1 MRHVRVFAVLCAAA
15 FNTSAQIPMPTALP
29 TPTDPNAI
37 VLNTPTQPPT
47 VREQWE
53 SMGPGRI
60 ARNVTT
66 STLTPY
72 LPDPAKAT
80 GASVIVAPGG
90 AFMMLSMDS
99 EGYQVAQWLADHGI
113 AAFVLKYRVKP
124 TEPDPKA
131 FMKQLMT
138 LLTAV
143 SAPGS
148 KDDSSTPQVSV
159 EDARAAVKLVRSRAA
174 EWHVDPARIGITGFS
189 SGADLT
195 LAIGL
200 DADPALRP
208 NFIALIYGDPSTA
221 LNVPPDAPPMF
232 FALAANDPFL
242 GKASFDLIN
251 SWRAAG
257 RPVEFHLYEKG
268 GHGFGMNQQGAS
280 SDLWIEEF
288 YTWMKDRGELK
299 AAK

>member
-1 MRHVRVFAVLCAAA
+1 MRHVVTLAMLFAVAVTA
-15 FNTSAQIPMPTALP
+15 FAQFP
-29 TPTDPNAI
+29 TPKAIPTPADPNAI
-37 VLNTPTQPPT
+37 VLNAPAQASA
-47 VREQWE
+47 VAERWE
-53 SMGPGRI
+53 LLGPARI
-60 ARNVTT
+60 ARNITT

-72 LPDPAKAT
+72 LPDAAKAT

-124 TEPDPKA
+124 TDPDPQA
-131 FMKQLMT
+131 FMKQVMEHV
-138 LLTAV
+138 A
-143 SAPGS
+143 AIHDS
-148 KDDSSTPQVSV
+148 KSKADITTPPFSL

-174 EWHVDPARIGITGFS
+174 EWHVDPARVGFTGFS
-189 SGADLT
+189 AGALLT
-195 LAIGL
+195 LTIGL
-200 DADPALRP
+200 DPDPALRP
-208 NFIALIYGDPSTA
+208 DFIAPIYAPFGAQT
-221 LNVPPDAPPMF
+221 VPPDAPPMF
-232 FALAANDPFL
+232 FAIAADDPLF
-242 GKASFDLIN
+242 GKAQLDLID
-251 SWRAAG
+251 SWRAAK

-268 GHGFGMNQQGAS
+268 GHGFGMNQQGTS

>member
-1 MRHVRVFAVLCAAA
+1 MSCNA
-15 FNTSAQIPMPTALP
+15 SAQIPMPKALP

-37 VLNTPTQPPT
+37 MLNAPAQPTA
-47 VREQWE
+47 VSEQWE
-53 SMGPGRI
+53 SMGPVRI

-72 LPDPAKAT
+72 RPDPTKST
-80 GASVIVAPGG
+80 GAAVIVAPGG

-99 EGYQVAQWLADHGI
+99 EGSEVAQWLAARGI
-113 AAFVLKYRVKP
+113 AAFVLKYRVQP
-124 TEPDPKA
+124 TDPDPQA
-131 FMKQLMT
+131 FVKQLMK
-138 LLTAV
+138 LLTAAPNSKADN
-143 SAPGS
+143 SAP
-148 KDDSSTPQVSV
+148 QASV

-174 EWHVDPARIGITGFS
+174 EWHVDSARIGFMGFS
-189 SGADLT
+189 AGADLT
-195 LAIGL
+195 LAVGL
-200 DADPALRP
+200 DSNPALRP
-208 NFIALIYGDPSTA
+208 NFIALIYGDLDA
-221 LNVPPDAPPMF
+221 LKVPPDAPPMF
-232 FALAANDPFL
+232 FALAADDPFL

-257 RPVEFHLYEKG
+257 RPIEFHLYEKG

-288 YTWMKDRGELK
+288 YTWMKDRGELS